1 MRLHAALVALAM
13 TVAASASAAAQ
24 CMQDNQP
31 DQIAEGTLSL
41 GQFEDAAGGAEQAF
55 ILTLPVPTCLSGG
68 EADGAVGSTT
78 TIHVYSFDSAV
89 SGGVGESHRTKRA
102 GARHAVQRAHCPSP
116 RADRH
121 GRELD
126 RRDLSVSYSR
136 CAIFFSLILQVV

>member
-89 SGGVGESHRTKRA
+89 SEVLE
-102 GARHAVQRAHCPSP
+102 
-116 RADRH
+116 
-121 GRELD
+121 
-126 RRDLSVSYSR
+126 
-136 CAIFFSLILQVV
+136 SLIGRSVQVRGTPFSAHTAHHHAPIVMDVGWIDAI

>member
-1 MRLHAALVALAM
+1 
-13 TVAASASAAAQ
+13 
-24 CMQDNQP
+24 MQDNQP

-89 SGGVGESHRTKRA
+89 SEVLE
-102 GARHAVQRAHCPSP
+102 
-116 RADRH
+116 
-121 GRELD
+121 
-126 RRDLSVSYSR
+126 
-136 CAIFFSLILQVV
+136 SLIGRSVQVRGTPFSAHTAHHHAPIVMDVSWIDAI

>member
-89 SGGVGESHRTKRA
+89 SEVLE
-102 GARHAVQRAHCPSP
+102 
-116 RADRH
+116 
-121 GRELD
+121 
-126 RRDLSVSYSR
+126 
-136 CAIFFSLILQVV
+136 SLIGRSVQVRGTPFSAHTAHHHAPIVMDVSWIDAI